1 MPGNSISNLFLIYVF
16 CFALF
21 QWISTFNN
29 CTEVIPTSLPMQNL
43 MHFPLSKGKV
53 VNIFGFVGHI
63 ACHKY
68 SVPPLQHESSY
79 RQCIHERVWLC
90 SKKLHL

>member
-1 MPGNSISNLFLIYVF
+1 MPGLGLKCPISSSMSRTADF
-16 CFALF
+16 
-21 QWISTFNN
+21 
-29 CTEVIPTSLPMQNL
+29 
-43 MHFPLSKGKV
+43 LSKGKV

-79 RQCIHERVWLC
+79 RQCIHECVWLC
-90 SKKLHL
+90 PKKTSFIKMGSLEIYRREIKAWIYKDT